1 MRSSISSIRAIVDV
15 RILFEEGALNCS
27 LLNFLD
33 RPRPLQIE
41 RRAWRVASGS
51 APMPAPARVV
61 VGALDAAPI
70 ALIREMGARFYRRI
84 DANSS
89 P

>member
-1 MRSSISSIRAIVDV
+1 
-15 RILFEEGALNCS
+15 
-27 LLNFLD
+27 
-33 RPRPLQIE
+33 
-41 RRAWRVASGS
+41 
-51 APMPAPARVV
+51 MPAPARVV

-70 ALIREMGARFYRRI
+70 VLIREMGARFYRRI